1 MTGDPALEVDGLTK
15 TYPRGPRS
23 TVPALDGVSLR
34 AAAGQ
39 VTALLGPNGAGKTT
53 LVECCVGLR
62 RADGG
67 SVLVLGHRPAQTPD
81 VRSAVGVMLQDGGLP
96 TSARPLALLQHL
108 ARLHAA
114 PVDVGA
120 LAERLGIT
128 SFASSSVR
136 RLSGGQRQRLA
147 LAAAL
152 VGRPR
157 LVFLDEPTA
166 GLDPQAR
173 LVVRDVVAELCADGV
188 AVVLTTHDLDEAS
201 RAAAHVVIV
210 DHGRVVADGSP
221 DELTA
226 GRPSTVRFTAPPGL
240 DVGGLRRALPETV
253 TLGAEAPGRYVVTGE
268 VGPSVLAT
276 VTAWCAAQEVMPE
289 RLDVRSPSLEDVF
302 LALTGRSLR

>member
-1 MTGDPALEVDGLTK
+1 
-15 TYPRGPRS
+15 
-23 TVPALDGVSLR
+23 
-34 AAAGQ
+34 
-39 VTALLGPNGAGKTT
+39 
-53 LVECCVGLR
+53 
-62 RADGG
+62 
-67 SVLVLGHRPAQTPD
+67 VLGRRPAETPA

-96 TSARPLALLQHL
+96 SAARPMALLHHL
-108 ARLHAA
+108 AAMHAA
-114 PVDVGA
+114 PADVQA
-120 LAERLGIT
+120 LADRLGIAA
-128 SFASSSVR
+128 FARTPVR
-136 RLSGGQRQRLA
+136 RLSGGQRQRVA

-173 LVVRDVVAELCADGV
+173 LVVRDVLADLCADGV

-221 DELTA
+221 EALTA

-240 DVGGLRRALPETV
+240 DVSALRRALPETV
-253 TLGAEAPGRYVVTGE
+253 TLSTESPGRYLVTGE

-276 VTAWCAAQEVMPE
+276 VTSWCAAQQVMPE
-289 RLDVRSPSLEDVF
+289 RLDVRAPSLEDLF
-302 LALTGRSLR
+302 LSLTGRSLR